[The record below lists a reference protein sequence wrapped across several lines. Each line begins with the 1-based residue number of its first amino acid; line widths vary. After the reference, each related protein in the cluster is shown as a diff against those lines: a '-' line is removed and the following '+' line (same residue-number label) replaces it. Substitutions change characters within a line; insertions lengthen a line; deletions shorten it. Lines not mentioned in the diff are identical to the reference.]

1 MSNIKLSNRTLF
13 VALASAAILLFQSF
27 PSAAHKL
34 AAPLAADLT
43 AEKQALSS
51 FGTGLTNLETKVA
64 ELQKRSSISSTELNS
79 VKTSASTLKTKVSP
93 IGQTFQSVIN
103 KLKASGEWE
112 NFDNSVLNQ
121 VTDPEVQRMFRDAG
135 GPKKVLQDLASQ
147 TSGLNT
153 EIDALV
159 QSLNSKV
166 ASTRPSF
173 GNQAMFG
180 FMPVRASL
188 AHAAAAPAGLIG
200 IRCRFRIAKY
210 SLDPSRE
217 NREQMFCTCDGLGCG
232 TNSTN

>member
-1 MSNIKLSNRTLF
+1 MSNIKLRNRTLF
-13 VALASAAILLFQSF
+13 VALVSAAIMLCQIL

-51 FGTGLTNLETKVA
+51 FSTGLASLETKVA
-64 ELQKRSSISSTELNS
+64 ELQKRSSITANELNS
-79 VKTSASTLKTKVSP
+79 IKSSASSLKTKVSP

-103 KLKASGEWE
+103 KLKAAGEWE
-112 NFDNSVLNQ
+112 NFDNTVLGR
-121 VTDPEVQRMFRDAG
+121 VSDPDAQRLFRDAG

-147 TSGLNT
+147 SSGLST

-166 ASTRPSF
+166 ASTGPSF
-173 GNQAMFG
+173 GNQAKLG

-188 AHAAAAPAGLIG
+188 THTAAAPIGLIG
-200 IRCRFRIAKY
+200 IRCRFRIAKHA
-210 SLDPSRE
+210 LDPTRE
-217 NREQMFCTCDGLGCG
+217 NREQMFCTCDGLCG
-232 TNSTN
+232 QTT